1 MQPGQIIEAPRM
13 GMRVTWRAPPEPSD
27 DDALR
32 FDLWI
37 RADAPTMP
45 MHVHPHQEERITVIK
60 GSVRSRS
67 GKRDRVLS
75 PGDSVVTPPGEA
87 HTIAPAKD
95 EDVELLAELRPAL
108 AYASFIERTFELDR
122 AGHVNA
128 KGRSNPLRMATT
140 GAREAEF
147 FLAGVPLSIQRALLT
162 AMERLAHGLGYDG
175 PG

>member
-1 MQPGQIIEAPRM
+1 M
-13 GMRVTWRAPPEPSD
+13 
-27 DDALR
+27 R

-37 RADAPTMP
+37 RADAPTLP

-60 GSVRSRS
+60 GSLRSRS

-75 PGDSVVTPPGEA
+75 PGDGVVTPPGEA
-87 HTIAPAKD
+87 HTIAPAGN
-95 EDVELLAELRPAL
+95 EDVEILAELRPAL
-108 AYASFIERTFELDR
+108 AYESFIERSFELDR

-128 KGRSNPLRMATT
+128 KGRANPLRAATT

-147 FLAGVPLSIQRALLT
+147 FLAGVPLSIQRALLA
-162 AMERLAHGLGYDG
+162 AMERLGHRLGYDR